1 MCKVLGVN
9 IVALTFE
16 YDLIVLGFFWY
27 ISLLISLRLSL
38 LSFKYV
44 YVLNVVSLKKKKKS
58 NNVLELNSINYH
70 YR

>member
-16 YDLIVLGFFWY
+16 YDLIVLDFFWIYIIVGFFKTFS
-27 ISLLISLRLSL
+27 SLLMC
-38 LSFKYV
+38 
-44 YVLNVVSLKKKKKS
+44 VLKIVSILKKIKS